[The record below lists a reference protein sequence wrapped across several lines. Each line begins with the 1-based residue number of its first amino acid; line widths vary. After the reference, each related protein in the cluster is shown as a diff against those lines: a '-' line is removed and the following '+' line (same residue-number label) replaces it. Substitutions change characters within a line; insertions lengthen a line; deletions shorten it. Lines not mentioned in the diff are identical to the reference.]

1 MKIDIY
7 YDKECPFCNKYAQ
20 ILNLRKEHDVSI
32 NNARDDLEK
41 LRYFY
46 AYGYDINNGIIVQ
59 IDEKIYQGSDAIIAI
74 DNLSEN
80 SSFFYKT
87 KIFQNFLYP
96 VLKIIRKI
104 VLFILGRNS
113 NIKFEE

>member
-1 MKIDIY
+1 MKIEIY
-7 YDKECPFCNKYAQ
+7 YDKECPFCHKYTQ

-41 LRYFY
+41 LKYFY
-46 AYGYDINNGIIVQ
+46 SYGYDINNGLIVQ
-59 IDEKIYQGSDAIIAI
+59 IDEKIYQGAKAVLVL
-74 DNLSEN
+74 DNLSEK
-80 SSFFYKT
+80 SSFIYKT
-87 KIFQNFLYP
+87 KLFQNFLYP